1 MYGPMYIDFAGF
13 DTKAA
18 GIRET
23 PQRRIG
29 MSISDARRRANE
41 KWLKEKVEEVKFRV
55 PKGKK
60 AVIQEHAAARGE
72 SVNAFL
78 NRAVDEAMERDTKE

>member
-1 MYGPMYIDFAGF
+1 MPVS
-13 DTKAA
+13 
-18 GIRET
+18 E
-23 PQRRIG
+23 
-29 MSISDARRRANE
+29 ARRRAND

-60 AVIQEHAAARGE
+60 KIIQQHVAQTGE

-78 NRAVDEAMERDTKE
+78 NRAVDEAIERDNSKK

>member
-1 MYGPMYIDFAGF
+1 
-13 DTKAA
+13 
-18 GIRET
+18 
-23 PQRRIG
+23 

-55 PKGKK
+55 QKKKK
-60 AVIQEHAAARGE
+60 AVIQEHAAAKGE

-78 NRAVDEAMERDTKE
+78 NRAVDEALKRDSGTDGK